1 MKKSPGTLARES
13 SLARVH
19 NAMIARAL
27 KRLMNK
33 NSMASPAEKNRL
45 KKLFSPKKKS
55 PVKRSIFS
63 GLFKKK

>member
-1 MKKSPGTLARES
+1 MKKSPGTLAREA
-13 SLARVH
+13 SLVRAH

-45 KKLFSPKKKS
+45 KKLLSPKKKS
-55 PVKRSIFS
+55 PVKRSIFA
-63 GLFKKK
+63 GLFRKK